1 MRLPPIS
8 LRCDCGADASVP
20 YGERWTCPEC
30 GKTYDTTSIPR
41 ADVDELAAGVR
52 RYRLLTL
59 GPPLAAA
66 LVLVPLAVFVDVS
79 WGFMLFFLTLAYG
92 LFVLPRIRRR
102 ARRHVRESTSRWT
115 LEPE

>member
-1 MRLPPIS
+1 MRPPSIS
-8 LRCDCGADASVP
+8 LRCDCDASAAVP

-30 GKTYDTTSIPR
+30 GRTYDTTSIPR
-41 ADVDELAAGVR
+41 IDVDALVAGVR

-66 LVLVPLAVFVDVS
+66 AVLVPLAVLVDVS
-79 WGFMLFFLTLAYG
+79 WGFMLFFFTLAYG

-102 ARRHVRESTSRWT
+102 ARRHVHESTRRWT
-115 LEPE
+115 LKPE